1 MDKSSADVLFSRLSN
16 AAHAMRIEAVQ
27 LLRKTVVGLGSTD
40 LAVRLVLG
48 LGSTDLRIGPE
59 ARI

>member
-1 MDKSSADVLFSRLSN
+1 MFSRLSN